1 LGVTIEAIHEL
12 PIQAQLGEGP
22 IWSSNESALW
32 FVDVS
37 GKRVHRYAPKS
48 RDHGS
53 WPAPEK
59 CSFIVP
65 VRGGGF
71 LVGLK
76 TGLHRF
82 EPRHGR
88 FTHFASVEPH
98 LAGNRLN
105 DGAVDAQGMLWFGS
119 MHDAETEAS
128 GSLYRLDRSG
138 ELLQLDTGYIVT
150 NGPAFSPCGHVF
162 YHTDSANRVIYAFD
176 RSPTGELSNKQ
187 SFIVIEE
194 DAGYPDGTTVD
205 AEGCLWVAL
214 WRGWA
219 ARRYSPRGELLSSI
233 RFPCANVTKLA
244 LGGDDLQ
251 TAYVTTASRGLSD
264 AEREAQPLSGDLF
277 SFRAP
282 APGMPLAELDLGPGG

>member
-1 LGVTIEAIHEL
+1 MSIEAIHEL
-12 PIQAQLGEGP
+12 PVRAELGEGP
-22 IWSSNESALW
+22 VWSSTESALW

-37 GKRVHRYAPKS
+37 GKRVHRYAPHS
-48 RDHGS
+48 RNHRS

-65 VRGGGF
+65 IRGGGF
-71 LVGLK
+71 LAGLK

-82 EPRHGR
+82 EPTQGT

-98 LAGNRLN
+98 LAANRLN

-128 GSLYRLDRSG
+128 GSLFRLDRGG
-138 ELLQLDTGYIVT
+138 EVLKLDTGYIVT
-150 NGPAFSPCGHVF
+150 NGPAFSPCGKVF
-162 YHTDSANRVIYAFD
+162 YHTDSPNRLVYAFD
-176 RSPTGELSNKQ
+176 RSAAGELSNKRI
-187 SFIVIEE
+187 FIAVEA

-219 ARRYSPRGELLSSI
+219 ARRYSPQGELLSTV

-244 LGGDDLQ
+244 LGGEDFQ
-251 TAYVTTASRGLSD
+251 TAYVTTASRGLTS
-264 AEREAQPLSGDLF
+264 AERETQPLAGDLF
-277 SFRAP
+277 SFHA
-282 APGMPLAELDLGPGG
+282 AVPGMQSTELDLTARS